1 MAKLYVFGIG
11 GTGAR
16 VIRSLTMML
25 ASGVKIDA
33 DEIIPVIIDPDRAN
47 GDTTRTVE
55 LLKSYEKIRKDLKF
69 DNGKADRFFETKINL
84 NINPSV
90 FMPIDDTKDKRFDA
104 YIGYNGLSKSNKAL
118 ASMLFSKKNLNA
130 DMEVGFKGN
139 PNIGSVVLNQ
149 IKSSQI
155 FRNVIGSIQQD
166 DRIFIISSIFGGT
179 GASGFPL
186 LVKNIRQAHESIPN
200 YNNARRASIGAITV
214 LPYFGLKD
222 APESAIDSSSF
233 ISKTKAALSYYERNL
248 NEANVLYYIADKVK
262 KQFDNYD
269 GGEKQENDAHIV
281 EVISALAVLDF
292 MSIDGQYLQN
302 DNNNNPVN
310 PVYKE
315 FGIKEDA
322 DVDFSELEDVTNAI
336 IKKPLTQMVL
346 FSKFLME
353 KFSSSYKGQPW
364 AKDLLFDENFS
375 HSPFFKEIRDF
386 VGKYMD
392 WLEELARNERKF
404 EPFEIK
410 IPENELFSLVRKVR
424 PAKVASFDSNYDLFN
439 NRLNKCAKSHITH
452 SDSDKNNNFVQLFY
466 EATKILVEEK
476 LRMN

>member
-16 VIRSLTMML
+16 VIRSLTMLL

-55 LLKSYEKIRKDLKF
+55 LLKSYVKIRTDLKF
-69 DNGKADRFFETKINL
+69 DGGKANRFFETKINL
-84 NINPSV
+84 DINPSV
-90 FMPIDDTKDKRFDA
+90 FLPIEDTQDKRFDE
-104 YIGYNGLSKSNKAL
+104 YIGYNGLSKSNRAL

-130 DMEVGFKGN
+130 DMQVGFKGN

-149 IKSSQI
+149 IQSSQI
-155 FRNVIGSIQQD
+155 FRNVISSIQQN

-186 LVKNIRQAHESIPN
+186 LIKNIRQADQHINN
-200 YNNARRASIGAITV
+200 YAIARSASIGAITV

-222 APESAIDSSSF
+222 DPDSAIDSSSF

-281 EVISALAVLDF
+281 EVISALAILDF

-302 DNNNNPVN
+302 DANNNPIN
-310 PVYKE
+310 PAYKE

-322 DVDFSELEDVTNAI
+322 DVDFSKLGDVTNAI

-346 FSKFLME
+346 FSKFLKE

-364 AKDLLFDENFS
+364 AKDLNFDDNFS
-375 HSPFFKEIRDF
+375 HSPFYNEIKEFGNGYLI
-386 VGKYMD
+386 
-392 WLEELARNERKF
+392 WLKELALNERKF
-404 EPFEIK
+404 EPFEIT
-410 IPENELFSLVRKVR
+410 IPENELFSLVQNIE
-424 PAKVASFDSNYDLFN
+424 PAWVACLDSNYDLFN
-439 NRLNKCAKSHITH
+439 NRLNKCAKSHIAH